1 MIKNYF
7 KIAFR
12 NLWKRKIFSLINIAG
27 LAIGISA
34 SLIIYLIVQ
43 FDLSFDKQHK
53 DGERIYRVVSES
65 SSNGEL
71 YKTAGVPLPM
81 FEAIKNEVSGVE
93 FSVPLIAKNSNVQ
106 VSGPV
111 GSGIPL
117 TSYRHDAKLIY
128 TNTNYFK
135 LLNYEWIAG
144 TPATA
149 LDKPLQT
156 VLTAERAMVYFP
168 QVKMTD
174 IIGRQLIYDDTV
186 LATVTG
192 IVKIIKGNTDF
203 TFKEFIS
210 LATLTSNAEI
220 NAVNSWHQWGGV
232 SSAEQLFVKLLP
244 NVSATK
250 MDLLLTDLL
259 VKKRTEENG
268 VNSSKCLLQPLSDLH
283 FNPVYGNFNQRQAD
297 RATLYALLIVALFL
311 LLLGCINFINLS
323 TAQATERA
331 KEIGVRKSVGAFKY
345 QLVLQFLT
353 ETIILSL
360 LAAIVSVLISPV
372 LLGLFKD
379 FIPPEIT
386 PSFIYTKSVFYFLS
400 ILIIVISLLAG
411 LYPSFILTK
420 FKPALVLKG
429 QLLSGNGG
437 KQNNNFRQLLT
448 ISQFAIAQFFI
459 IATLVVAQQVHYSL
473 TKNLGFKTDAIAFIS
488 FPWKNVKPDTKFVL
502 LDKIQ
507 KLPGI
512 ERSCLGS
519 LPPSSNGKGSSSLSF
534 MQGKNKIEIDVEHKA
549 GDSNYFSLY
558 HLKLLAGRVSRPSEK
573 IKEYVINE
581 TCAKKLGFEK
591 PEDAVGKM
599 LMGEDEPQSVTGVM
613 ADFNTSSTRDVIK
626 PVVFTS
632 DQNVNT
638 LHFAFT
644 RSKDGAVAWQ
654 KTLSTIEGYWKELYP
669 GEPFEYQF
677 FDESIAAFYKKE
689 TDTVKL
695 LKWSSGLAI
704 FISSLGLLGLVIFM
718 ANQRTKEIG
727 VRKVLGAKVLQIVFI
742 LSKDFIKLVL
752 IALLIATPLAY
763 YCMHKWLQD
772 FVYRINMPLWIF
784 LLTGSST
791 VCIAFITISFQAV
804 KAALMNPVKSLKA
817 E

>member
-1 MIKNYF
+1 MIKNNF

-12 NLWKRKIFSLINIAG
+12 NLWKRRIFSLINIAG

-34 SLIIYLIVQ
+34 SLIIYLMVQ
-43 FDLSFDKQHK
+43 FDFSFDKQHK
-53 DGERIYRVVSES
+53 DGDRIYRIVSES
-65 SSNGEL
+65 SSNGEE

-81 FEAIKNEVSGVE
+81 FEAIKTEVSGVE
-93 FSVPLIAKNSNVQ
+93 LAAPLITKNNNVQ
-106 VSGPV
+106 VSGPA

-117 TSYRHDAKLIY
+117 TSYRHNAKLIY
-128 TNTNYFK
+128 TTSDYFK

-144 TPATA
+144 TPETA

-156 VLTAERAMVYFP
+156 VLTEERAMLYFP
-168 QVKMTD
+168 HVKMMD

-186 LATVTG
+186 LTTVTG
-192 IVKIIKGNTDF
+192 VVSGINGNTDF

-210 LATLTSNAEI
+210 LATLTSNAEL
-220 NAVNSWHQWGGV
+220 NATNGWHQWGGV

-244 NVSATK
+244 NVSSKK

-259 VKKRTEENG
+259 IKKRTAENG
-268 VNSSKCLLQPLSDLH
+268 INKSKCQLQALSDLH

-297 RATLYALLIVALFL
+297 KSTLYALLIIAIFL

-360 LAAIVSVLISPV
+360 LAAVVSVLISPV

-400 ILIIVISLLAG
+400 VLIIVISLLAG

-437 KQNNNFRQLLT
+437 KQNNNFRRLLT
-448 ISQFAIAQFFI
+448 VSQFAIAQFFI

-473 TKNLGFKTDAIAFIS
+473 TKDLGFKTDAIVFIS

-534 MQGKNKIEIDVEHKA
+534 MQGKNKIEIDVEHKS
-549 GDSNYFSLY
+549 GDSNYFPLY

-581 TCAKKLGFEK
+581 TCAKKIGFAK

-599 LMGEDEPQSVTGVM
+599 LMGEDEPQPVTGVM
-613 ADFNTSSTRDVIK
+613 ADFHTSSTRDVIK

-632 DQNVNT
+632 DQDLNT

-644 RSKDGAVAWQ
+644 KSTGGIVAWQ
-654 KTLSTIEGYWKELYP
+654 KTLSTIEGYWKQLYP
-669 GEPFEYQF
+669 GEPFEYHF

-695 LKWSSGLAI
+695 LEWSSGLAI

-727 VRKVLGAKVLQIVFI
+727 IRKVLGATVSQIVFI
-742 LSKDFIKLVL
+742 LSKDFIRLVL
-752 IALLIATPLAY
+752 IALIIATPVAW
-763 YCMHKWLQD
+763 YCMYKWLQD
-772 FVYRINMPLWIF
+772 FAYRINMPLWVF
-784 LLTGSST
+784 AVTGFSA
-791 VCIAFITISFQAV
+791 VCIAFVTVGFQSV
-804 KAALMNPVKSLKA
+804 KAALMNPMKSLKN

>member
-1 MIKNYF
+1 MIKNNF

-12 NLWKRKIFSLINIAG
+12 NLWKRKIFSFINIAG

-34 SLIIYLIVQ
+34 SLIIYLMVQ
-43 FDLSFDKQHK
+43 FDFSFDKQHK
-53 DGERIYRVVSES
+53 NGERIYRVVSES
-65 SSNGEL
+65 SSNGEV
-71 YKTAGVPLPM
+71 YTTPGVPLPM

-93 FSVPLIAKNSNVQ
+93 FAAPLITKNNNVQ
-106 VSGPV
+106 VSGPA

-144 TPATA
+144 SPVTA

-156 VLTAERAMVYFP
+156 VLTEERAMAYFP
-168 QVKMTD
+168 HLKMAD

-186 LATVTG
+186 LTTVTG
-192 IVKIIKGNTDF
+192 IVKGIKGNTDF

-210 LATLTSNAEI
+210 LATLTSNADLKNREG
-220 NAVNSWHQWGGV
+220 WYEWGGV
-232 SSAEQLFVKLLP
+232 SSGEQLLVKLLP
-244 NVSATK
+244 GVSTKK
-250 MDLLLTDLL
+250 MDLLLTDLII
-259 VKKRTEENG
+259 KKRKEENG
-268 VNSSKCLLQPLSDLH
+268 INKSKCRLQALSDLH

-297 RATLYALLIVALFL
+297 KPTLYALLIIAIFL

-353 ETIILSL
+353 EPIILSL
-360 LAAIVSVLISPV
+360 LAAIVSILISPV

-386 PSFIYTKSVFYFLS
+386 PSFIYTKNVFYFL
-400 ILIIVISLLAG
+400 LVLVIVISLLSG

-429 QLLSGNGG
+429 QLLMGNSG
-437 KQNNNFRQLLT
+437 KQNNNFRRLLT
-448 ISQFAIAQFFI
+448 VSQFAIAQFFI

-473 TKNLGFKTDAIAFIS
+473 TKDLGFKTDAIAFIS
-488 FPWKNVKPDTKFVL
+488 FPWRNVNPDTKFVL
-502 LDKIQ
+502 LDKIE

-512 ERSCLGS
+512 EKSCLGS
-519 LPPSSNGKGSSSLSF
+519 LPPSSSGKGTSNLSF
-534 MQGKNKIEIDVEHKA
+534 MQGTNKIEINVELKS
-549 GDSNYFSLY
+549 GDSNFFPLY

-581 TCAKKLGFEK
+581 TCAKKLGFAK
-591 PEDAVGKM
+591 PGDAVGKM
-599 LMGEDEPQSVTGVM
+599 LMGEDKPKLITGVM
-613 ADFNTSSTRDVIK
+613 ADFHTSSTRDVIK

-632 DQNVNT
+632 DQNLNT

-644 RSKDGAVAWQ
+644 KSTDGIVAWQ
-654 KTLSTIEGYWKELYP
+654 KTLSAIEGYWKQLYP

-689 TDTVKL
+689 TETLKL
-695 LKWSSGLAI
+695 LEWSSGLAI

-718 ANQRTKEIG
+718 TNQRTKEIG
-727 VRKVLGAKVLQIVFI
+727 IRKVLGAAVSQIVFI
-742 LSKDFIKLVL
+742 LSKDFIRLVL
-752 IALLIATPLAY
+752 IALLFATPVAWY
-763 YCMHKWLQD
+763 YMHKWLQD
-772 FVYRINMPLWIF
+772 FVYRINMPLWAFAI
-784 LLTGSST
+784 TGLSA
-791 VCIAFITISFQAV
+791 VCIAFVTVSFQSI
-804 KAALMNPVKSLKA
+804 KAAMMNPVKSLKN